1 MSIMILEN
9 IITKF
14 QNEEKINPN
23 FDSNN
28 EDHFKRAIK
37 ELNIYDK
44 KVEFFRTNGF
54 N

>member
-1 MSIMILEN
+1 MSKMILEN
-9 IITKF
+9 IIIKF
-14 QNEEKINPN
+14 QNEERINPN

-28 EDHFKRAIK
+28 EDHFKKAIK

-44 KVEFFRTNGF
+44 KVEFFKTKGF